1 MSFVCGISGEPTEDP
16 VVSPVSGHIFDRR
29 LIVKYIAE
37 NGTDPISH
45 GELSEDSL
53 VSVKTGGTGSAPRN
67 IAGTSIPSLLKML
80 QDEWDTVMLN
90 SFSLR
95 QQLQIARQELSH
107 SLYQHDAACRVIA
120 RLSKELASARESLS
134 TLQPNQPKQSSN
146 AKIDDEVSIEESDD
160 QQGLSVALL
169 DRLDE
174 NSKTLTADRKS
185 RGKNLPE
192 GLAKVEEIAQIKQTA
207 VHTGIHST
215 GTPGITALDING
227 TLSLT
232 GGIDKA
238 VVLYDYEKEQVVQTF
253 KGHNKKINAVVLH
266 PDRKT
271 AISASGDSHIRIW
284 NASESASKSII
295 DVHQAAVTDISLNA
309 SGDYIL
315 SASEDSYWAFSDIRT
330 GKSLYKA
337 VVEKGVGVHCIEF
350 HPDGLIFGTGS
361 ADNVVKIWDLK
372 NQQVA
377 ATFGGHNAAVRSV
390 AFSENGYY
398 LATGSEDGEVKLWD
412 LRKLKNL
419 KTFVNEEKQPIN
431 SLSFDMTGTFLG
443 IGGQKV
449 QVLHVKSWSET
460 VSLSDHSG
468 PVTGVRFGEN
478 ARSLVTCSLDKSLRI
493 FSI

>member
-1 MSFVCGISGEPTEDP
+1 MCGISGEPTEDP

-45 GELSEDSL
+45 AELSEDSL
-53 VSVKTGGTGSAPRN
+53 VSVKTGGTGSASRN
-67 IAGTSIPSLLKML
+67 VSGTSIPSLLKML

-120 RLSKELASARESLS
+120 RLSKELASAREGLS
-134 TLQPNQPKQSSN
+134 NLKPNS
-146 AKIDDEVSIEESDD
+146 AKVDDDVSIEESEDH
-160 QQGLSVALL
+160 QGLTEALL
-169 DRLDE
+169 DKLDE
-174 NSKTLTADRKS
+174 KSKALTADRKS

-192 GLAKVEEIAQIKQTA
+192 GLAKVEEIGQIKQTA

-215 GTPGITALDING
+215 GTPGITALDIKG

-238 VVLYDYEKEQVVQTF
+238 VVLYNYEKEQVVQTF

-266 PDRKT
+266 PDTKT
-271 AISASGDSHIRIW
+271 AISASGDSHIRVW
-284 NASESASKSII
+284 NVAESASKCVI

-309 SGDYIL
+309 SGDYII
-315 SASEDSYWAFSDIRT
+315 SASDDSYWAFSDIRT

-337 VVEKGVGVHCIEF
+337 TADEKSPVGLHCIEF
-350 HPDGLIFGTGS
+350 HPDGLIFGTGA
-361 ADNVVKIWDLK
+361 ADSVVKIWDLK
-372 NQQVA
+372 NQSQA
-377 ATFGGHNAAVRSV
+377 AMFQGHTAAVRSI

-449 QVLHVKSWSET
+449 QVLHVKTWSEV